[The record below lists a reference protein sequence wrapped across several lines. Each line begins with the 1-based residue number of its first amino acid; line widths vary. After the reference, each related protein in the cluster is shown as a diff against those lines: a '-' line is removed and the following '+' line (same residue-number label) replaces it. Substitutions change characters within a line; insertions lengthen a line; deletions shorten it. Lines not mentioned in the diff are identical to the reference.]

1 MPGFLKNLFSGKAEK
16 ENEAERQKKQ
26 EAAWEDKAELTETAE
41 SCYRKGKEY
50 QRKGDLERARLY
62 LERASTLYS
71 NFEQV
76 FDESEVLMEDCDE
89 QLGALEE
96 EDLLY
101 NELLEQVTEKAEEMT
116 NRQNYIWGL
125 LGLCRLQTVFDRLS
139 SCPECEI
146 LGELKQV
153 LDIFC
158 QGLVRNLTEEE
169 REDLQDFITR
179 FYDFGDSESFADVRN
194 QIRTENG
201 KSLQIFDL
209 NGNSTFTCLHL
220 FLDKC
225 IYAFCGGFERVEEA
239 EPAETDFIPC
249 TLLEDY
255 YLRNYDGDIREN
267 PQIRKEVAR
276 IWSDFEFVES
286 DPDMRAVT
294 ERMEEYRKLDILRQ
308 VL

>member
-16 ENEAERQKKQ
+16 ESEAEIQRKQ
-26 EAAWEDKAELTETAE
+26 EAAWEEKAELTETAE

-76 FDESEVLMEDCDE
+76 FDESEMLMEDCDE
-89 QLGALEE
+89 QIGALEE
-96 EDLLY
+96 EDLIY
-101 NELLEQVTEKAEEMT
+101 NELLEQVTEKAEELS

-125 LGLCRLQTVFDRLS
+125 LGMCRLQTVFDRLS
-139 SCPECEI
+139 SCPDCEI
-146 LGELKQV
+146 LGELKRV

-158 QGLVRNLTEEE
+158 QGFVRHLAIEEQE
-169 REDLQDFITR
+169 YLQDFITR
-179 FYDFGDSESFADVRN
+179 FACFDNQESFADINNYIV
-194 QIRTENG
+194 TEED
-201 KSLQIFDL
+201 KRLQVFDL
-209 NGNSTFTCLHL
+209 NGNCTLTCMHI

-225 IYAFCGGFERVEEA
+225 IYAFCEGFEGIEEA

-267 PQIRKEVAR
+267 PQIQKEIAR
-276 IWSDFEFVES
+276 IWSDLAFVEA
-286 DPDMRAVT
+286 DPDIEAVT
-294 ERMEEYRKLDILRQ
+294 ERMEEYRKLDILQ
-308 VL
+308 MD